1 MLRTQPNQPK
11 PTFEQRLAQE
21 AHRVKERAKTLPQG
35 KERELLSR
43 KVRQLETA
51 SRISEWISS
60 PGLQPPA
67 VLLAPHRQ
75 VRRSILPS
83 IAGTAMPLAAAP
95 YRASGLVHLHET
107 DIPTAVRDVRS
118 QGQSRKHILA
128 VSFSG

>member
-1 MLRTQPNQPK
+1 MLRIQPNQPK

-60 PGLQPPA
+60 PGLQPP
-67 VLLAPHRQ
+67 R
-75 VRRSILPS
+75 
-83 IAGTAMPLAAAP
+83 
-95 YRASGLVHLHET
+95 
-107 DIPTAVRDVRS
+107 
-118 QGQSRKHILA
+118 
-128 VSFSG
+128 